1 MIMRLASTGS
11 ASTSI
16 NSSVITPGRH
26 WAFGFKIEYTR
37 HGLTIH
43 AVSKTEQIH
52 WHLDE
57 NLRKKEPEKFLL
69 NKGIKCS
76 PSFPPMFHQCFL
88 YIIFPHHSLYSLRT
102 LSMDLHR
109 FTHNLFSPVKPQILP
124 PPIFSPGPLLGAWP
138 FRWRG
143 APAPAL
149 IQGVACSHLTPE
161 AFTASS
167 NRINF
172 ISY

>member
-1 MIMRLASTGS
+1 MIMRLASTVS

-16 NSSVITPGRH
+16 NSSVIKPGRH

-88 YIIFPHHSLYSLRT
+88 YIIFPRHSLYSPRT

-124 PPIFSPGPLLGAWP
+124 PPIFSPGPLFGAWP
-138 FRWRG
+138 FQVKRG
-143 APAPAL
+143 PC
-149 IQGVACSHLTPE
+149 VCSHPGCSLLSFNP
-161 AFTASS
+161 
-167 NRINF
+167 
-172 ISY
+172 